1 MEQPTAE
8 KGYSRLEWFFYI
20 IVLPVLFISILTI
33 VLLWFLDYDLKGK
46 VLMTLNEIPYVEKLI
61 DDQQFNNYDNLTI
74 NNSKEQLEATI
85 AELKNT
91 LTNSQLALTQVENQT
106 ANKDQQ
112 IAELQE
118 QIDDLL
124 AQLSV
129 KNTSEK
135 TREEEIAELAK
146 VYANMNPKNAAGI
159 IASLDATEALL
170 ILSQMS
176 VDTKS
181 AILEKMDLQTAAE
194 LSILLKD
201 QKYSKDQDI
210 QALQARISQLVED
223 LDEIKRSQTNSVDYQ
238 LLAATY
244 SEMEPRKAAESLL
257 EIYNTD
263 KTKAQNILAA
273 MSSAARAELLNQM
286 SSIDSAKLT
295 IGLLN

>member
-244 SEMEPRKAAESLL
+244 SEMEARKAAESLL